1 VDAVNEGPQEAVA
14 EAAEY
19 VADQAEAVAQVVRG
33 LTKVKLQFAA
43 LGAVAG
49 ATAAAI
55 TTYYIVDRRL
65 TAKYNQIASD
75 EIAEMREHYQDKAR
89 ALEAT
94 VAKPDLEDLVREQGY
109 VSEAPDGPPMAVE
122 PPPAIVEAAQTDDE
136 TVRVETLDEH
146 RARLRREAVEKDP
159 QLRNVFEEHAPAEP
173 PPAEQPDEW
182 VWEKELAKRSPLTP
196 YIIHTDE
203 RSEFDHY
210 ADISLTYYE
219 VDDVLTNER
228 DEIIPDSDRERM
240 IGENSLNRFGHGSG
254 DPEVVFVRNDPL
266 ETMFEIV
273 RSSSSY
279 AEEVRGLS
287 HSDHVARIPRRRQRF
302 DDESPSG

>member
-19 VADQAEAVAQVVRG
+19 VADQAEAVAQAVRG

-43 LGAVAG
+43 LGAAAG
-49 ATAAAI
+49 AAAAAI
-55 TTYYIVDRRL
+55 TTYYILDRKL
-65 TAKYNQIASD
+65 AAKYNQIASD

-109 VSEAPDGPPMAVE
+109 VSETPDGPPMAVE
-122 PPPAIVEAAQTDDE
+122 PPAAIVEAAQTDDD

-159 QLRNVFEEHAPAEP
+159 QLRNVFEEHGPAEP
-173 PPAEQPDEW
+173 SDEW

-203 RSEFDHY
+203 RGEFDHY
-210 ADISLTYYE
+210 ADITLTYYE
-219 VDDVLTNER
+219 GDDVLTNER
-228 DEIIPDSDRERM
+228 DEIIPDTDRERLV
-240 IGENSLNRFGHGSG
+240 GENSLDRFGHGSG
-254 DPEVVFVRNDPL
+254 DPNVVFVRNDPL

-273 RSSSSY
+273 KSSNSY
-279 AEEVRGLS
+279 AEEVHGLS
-287 HSDHVARIPRRRQRF
+287 HSDYGTRIPRSKPRF
-302 DDESPSG
+302 DDESPPG